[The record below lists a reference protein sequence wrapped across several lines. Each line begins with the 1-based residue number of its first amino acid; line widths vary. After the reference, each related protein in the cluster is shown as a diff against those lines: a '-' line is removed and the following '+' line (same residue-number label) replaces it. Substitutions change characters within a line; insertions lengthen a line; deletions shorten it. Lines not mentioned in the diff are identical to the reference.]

1 MELINKYN
9 NQLMKLCDKFHV
21 IELYVFGS
29 MATGDLKPDSD
40 VDLLVE
46 FGEVD
51 IYNYFDNYM
60 EFKASLEKLFK
71 REVDLLEKQT
81 LKNPVLIKSINRN
94 KKKLYERADTEM
106 AL

>member
-29 MATGDLKPDSD
+29 MATGDIKPDSD

-81 LKNPVLIKSINRN
+81 L
-94 KKKLYERADTEM
+94 TM
-106 AL
+106 

>member
-46 FGEVD
+46 FGDVD

-81 LKNPVLIKSINRN
+81 LKNPILIKSINRN
-94 KKKLYERADTEM
+94 KRKLYERADTEM

>member
-1 MELINKYN
+1 MELIDKHS
-9 NQLMKLCDKFHV
+9 NQLLKLCDRFHV

-29 MATGDLKPDSD
+29 VATGSTRPDSD

-46 FGEVD
+46 FGNVD
-51 IYNYFDNYM
+51 IENYFDNYL

-71 REVDLLEKQT
+71 RKVDLLEKQT
-81 LKNPVLIKSINRN
+81 LKNPILIKSINRN
-94 KKKLYERADTEM
+94 KRKLYERADTEM

>member
-94 KKKLYERADTEM
+94 KKRLYERADTEM